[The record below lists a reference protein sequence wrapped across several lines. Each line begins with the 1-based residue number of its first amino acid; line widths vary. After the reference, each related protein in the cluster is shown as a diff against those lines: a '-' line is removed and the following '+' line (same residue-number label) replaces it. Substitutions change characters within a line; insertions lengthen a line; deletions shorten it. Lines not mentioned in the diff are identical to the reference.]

1 MKLLAPLVFAW
12 SILLVLVLLPAST
25 ARAATQ
31 RPEVTTLDR
40 IVAVVNDDV
49 IVATE
54 LEEKIQQLS
63 KRLAQQSTRL
73 PPEDVLRRQILERE
87 ILNRIQLQLA
97 TRSGIT
103 IDDPSLNNAM
113 REMAQRNKLTL
124 DQFRQVL
131 ERDGFDYAAFRE
143 EIRDEMTISQL
154 RRREVVNRIN
164 VSDREIEEFIERQ
177 GAPGQTNREFRLGHI
192 LIALPEAATSEQIGE
207 ARDQAAR
214 TVAELRGGA
223 DFAQM
228 ALAVS
233 AGQQALQGGD
243 LGWRKA
249 SEVPSLFADTLRQ
262 LQTGEVSDPIRSA
275 SGFHIVKLLETRGEA
290 AVVVTQTHA
299 RHILIRTDAVT
310 SDQQAQQRL
319 TQLRN
324 RILTGADFAE
334 LARANSQDPG
344 SAVAGGDLGWFG
356 PGRMVPQFEE
366 MIDSLP
372 LNTLSEPFRTRFGW
386 HLVEVLGRRK
396 HDDTAEYQRAQVV
409 SEIRKHKTEEELEL
423 WLRRLRDEA
432 YVELR
437 PDE

>member
-1 MKLLAPLVFAW
+1 MKLLTPLVFAW
-12 SILLVLVLLPAST
+12 SLLPMLLALNTS
-25 ARAATQ
+25 AALAATQ
-31 RPEVTTLDR
+31 RSEVTTLDR

-49 IVATE
+49 IVASE
-54 LEEKIQQLS
+54 LEGKIQELS
-63 KRLAQQSTRL
+63 KRLTQQATRL
-73 PPEDVLRRQILERE
+73 PPEDVLRRQLLERE

-97 TRSGIT
+97 ARSGIT
-103 IDDPSLNNAM
+103 VDDPSLNNAM
-113 REMAQRNKLTL
+113 RELAQRNKLTL

-143 EIRDEMTISQL
+143 EIREEMTISQL

-164 VSDREIEEFIERQ
+164 VSDREIEEFIERH
-177 GAPGQTNREFRLGHI
+177 GAPGQNNREFRLGHI
-192 LIALPEAATSEQIGE
+192 LIALPEAATSDQISE
-207 ARDQAAR
+207 AREQAAR
-214 TVAELRGGA
+214 TATELRNGA

-249 SEVPSLFADTLRQ
+249 SEVPSLFAEALRQ
-262 LQTGEVSDPIRSA
+262 LQTGDISDPIRSA
-275 SGFHIVKLLETRGEA
+275 SGFHIIKLLETRGEE

-299 RHILIRTDAVT
+299 RHILIRTDAIT

-319 TQLRN
+319 ALLRS
-324 RILTGADFAE
+324 RIQAGADFAE

-356 PGRMVPQFEE
+356 PGRMVPQFEQ

-372 LNTLSEPFRTRFGW
+372 LNTLSEPFRTRYGW

-396 HDDTAEYQRAQVV
+396 HDDTAEYQRAQVIN
-409 SEIRKHKTEEELEL
+409 EIRKHKTEEELEL

-437 PDE
+437 PEE

>member
-1 MKLLAPLVFAW
+1 MKLLTPLVFAW
-12 SILLVLVLLPAST
+12 SLLPMLLALNTS
-25 ARAATQ
+25 AALAATQ
-31 RPEVTTLDR
+31 RSEVTTLDR

-49 IVATE
+49 IVASE
-54 LEEKIQQLS
+54 LEGKIQELS
-63 KRLAQQSTRL
+63 KRLTQQATRL
-73 PPEDVLRRQILERE
+73 PPEDVLRRQLLERE

-97 TRSGIT
+97 ARSGIT
-103 IDDPSLNNAM
+103 VDDPSLNNAM
-113 REMAQRNKLTL
+113 RELAQRNKLTL

-143 EIRDEMTISQL
+143 EIREEMTISQL

-164 VSDREIEEFIERQ
+164 VSDREIEEFIERH
-177 GAPGQTNREFRLGHI
+177 GAPGQNNREFRLGHI
-192 LIALPEAATSEQIGE
+192 LIALPEAATSDQISE
-207 ARDQAAR
+207 AREQAAR
-214 TVAELRGGA
+214 TATELRNGA

-249 SEVPSLFADTLRQ
+249 SEVPSLFAEALRQ
-262 LQTGEVSDPIRSA
+262 LQTGDISDPIRSA
-275 SGFHIVKLLETRGEA
+275 SGFHIIKLLETRGEE

-299 RHILIRTDAVT
+299 RHILIRTDAIT

-319 TQLRN
+319 ALLRS
-324 RILTGADFAE
+324 RILAGADFAE

-356 PGRMVPQFEE
+356 PGRMVPQFEQ

-372 LNTLSEPFRTRFGW
+372 LNTLSEPFRTRYGW

-396 HDDTAEYQRAQVV
+396 HDDTAEYQRAQVIN
-409 SEIRKHKTEEELEL
+409 EIRKHKTEEELEL

-437 PDE
+437 PEE